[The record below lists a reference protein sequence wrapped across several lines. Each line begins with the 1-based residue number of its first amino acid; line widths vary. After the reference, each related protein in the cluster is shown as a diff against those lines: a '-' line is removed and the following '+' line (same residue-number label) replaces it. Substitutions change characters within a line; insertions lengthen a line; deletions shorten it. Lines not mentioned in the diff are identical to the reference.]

1 MERKESS
8 KRTVYKKNFR
18 ELLERK
24 QKEKRERAQK
34 NEEKIEIQGYINKRG
49 KKTWN
54 ENKIGKAKWRKHFKD
69 LDGIELNEE
78 EQRDRMEVREYIRV
92 QE

>member
-24 QKEKRERAQK
+24 QKQKRELRRMK
-34 NEEKIEIQGYINKRG
+34 KKIEIQGYINKRG

-54 ENKIGKAKWRKHFKD
+54 ENMIGKAKWRKHFKD

-78 EQRDRMEVREYIRV
+78 EQRDRMEVRENIRV

>member
-1 MERKESS
+1 M
-8 KRTVYKKNFR
+8 KK
-18 ELLERK
+18 
-24 QKEKRERAQK
+24 
-34 NEEKIEIQGYINKRG
+34 KIEIQGYINKRG

-69 LDGIELNEE
+69 LNGIKLNEE
-78 EQRDRMEVREYIRV
+78 EQRDRMEVRANIRV